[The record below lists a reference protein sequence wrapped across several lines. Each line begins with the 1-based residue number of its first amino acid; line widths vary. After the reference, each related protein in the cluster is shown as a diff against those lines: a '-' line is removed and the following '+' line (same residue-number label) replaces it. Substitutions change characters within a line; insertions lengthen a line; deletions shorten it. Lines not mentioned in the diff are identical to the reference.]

1 MNKSQLI
8 TKLADRTGVPR
19 KTVEQ
24 AVNIMFESM
33 TEALVRGNRIEV
45 RGFGSFATKLYKPY
59 TGRNPRTGT
68 TIQVPPK
75 RLPFFKAGKETKELV
90 DHRLA
95 DSQAAESPS
104 QTES

>member
-8 TKLADRTGVPR
+8 TKLADRTGIPR
-19 KTVEQ
+19 KKVEQ

-33 TEALVRGNRIEV
+33 TDALIKGNRIEV

-90 DHRLA
+90 DRRLTEN
-95 DSQAAESPS
+95 SPAEIQQPGGS
-104 QTES
+104 